1 MLFPP
6 GLNVISCLS
15 ILDVAKTCLIT
26 SSSVFY
32 QELVSISTE
41 GRTGYLSVLGNVKH
55 KIVCFP
61 DFEALL
67 EGSA

>member
-1 MLFPP
+1 M
-6 GLNVISCLS
+6 
-15 ILDVAKTCLIT
+15 KY
-26 SSSVFY
+26 SSAVFC

-55 KIVCFP
+55 KIVCSP

-67 EGSA
+67 ESSA

>member
-1 MLFPP
+1 MPLHIINSLF
-6 GLNVISCLS
+6 
-15 ILDVAKTCLIT
+15 T
-26 SSSVFY
+26 VFY

-55 KIVCFP
+55 KIVCSP

-67 EGSA
+67 ESNA